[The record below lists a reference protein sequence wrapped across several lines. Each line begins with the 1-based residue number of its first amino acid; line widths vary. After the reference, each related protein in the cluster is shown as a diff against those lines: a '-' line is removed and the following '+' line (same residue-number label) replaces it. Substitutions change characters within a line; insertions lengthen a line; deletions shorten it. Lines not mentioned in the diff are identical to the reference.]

1 MLFVTIDGD
10 AGCESLHVITNL
22 CFVLPTGS
30 NGLKLGRLLWSGF
43 VQCEQSDFAGRAGCY
58 CAWLQNGLFRH
69 WLHSPQNWGLA
80 PLKAILFEHWSC
92 TQCAVHWLPQ
102 VDQTGLW
109 LISLVL
115 IPWTCVLSFA
125 GCLSSDSNRRWYSY
139 TISGLQGGGLD

>member
-115 IPWTCVLSFA
+115 FPGHVYWA
-125 GCLSSDSNRRWYSY
+125 
-139 TISGLQGGGLD
+139 LQDVCPVIATGVDIATQLVVCKAVG